1 MIKNGV
7 KKKYVTPL
15 FLLCIVHQVMEKKVR
30 QGDLYDF
37 YGELLNDHQKRIFES
52 YVFEDLSLKE
62 IAEEEGIS
70 RQGVSDLLHRCTDT
84 LEEYESKLHLLERF
98 IKIRGKVDEARSHT
112 TEDMRSIRR
121 SLDEILELL

>member
-7 KKKYVTPL
+7 KKKYLTPL

-37 YGELLNDHQKRIFES
+37 YGELLNDHQKKIFES

-98 IKIRGKVDEARSHT
+98 VSIRKIIDEISDRT
-112 TEDMRSIRR
+112 TEDMTEIR
-121 SLDEILELL
+121 SLLDDISELL